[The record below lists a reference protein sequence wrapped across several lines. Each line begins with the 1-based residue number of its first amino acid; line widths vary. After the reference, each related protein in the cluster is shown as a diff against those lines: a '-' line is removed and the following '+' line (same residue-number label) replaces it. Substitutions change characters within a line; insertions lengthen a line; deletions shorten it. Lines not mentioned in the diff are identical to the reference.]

1 MKFKKYK
8 KLSSANGSIP
18 LFLTYQNTFASYGSL
33 SRWGIHKAYE
43 IDAVFYDKKT
53 YQSYIFTNQTYYRL
67 DINQYWNNYYNPPY
81 VPRAFEDSMDQQFNI
96 SGPINAAYLNLKD
109 PTNFIIIKGNQYCP
123 IDTDMTKTV
132 FNFII

>member
-1 MKFKKYK
+1 MTFKKYK
-8 KLSSANGSIP
+8 KLSSANGIP
-18 LFLTYQNTFASYGSL
+18 LFLTYPNTFASYGSL

-53 YQSYIFTNQTYYRL
+53 CQLYIFTNQTYYRL
-67 DINQYWNNYYNPPY
+67 DINQYWNNYYKPPDI
-81 VPRAFEDSMDQQFNI
+81 PKTFEDSMDQQFNI

-109 PTNFIIIKGNQYCP
+109 PANFIMIKGNEYCP